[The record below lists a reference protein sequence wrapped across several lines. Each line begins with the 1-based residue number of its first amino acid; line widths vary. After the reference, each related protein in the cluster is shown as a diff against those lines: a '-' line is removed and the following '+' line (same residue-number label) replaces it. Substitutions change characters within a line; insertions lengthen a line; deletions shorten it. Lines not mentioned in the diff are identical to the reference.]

1 MLTPRVSRLEEPSP
15 TLTQPLMFFV
25 TAWARSARP
34 QALTTRWLA
43 PDATRSREH
52 SSEAALTLTARTAL
66 APNGLRTTLHATQNT
81 YRRIR
86 KYTKF
91 YPRARYHP
99 LGCPREAG
107 DAAYPFARPLCR
119 DAPSRAPR
127 FRSSYAEPD
136 SCLSADEPTRPKIRP
151 IDDCNPTCQKR
162 ALVVSRCYRVACQSC
177 PWRAAMSEA
186 VHAATT
192 RFGRRFPQCREH
204 SPLAALLELRHL

>member
-86 KYTKF
+86 NARSFTLVLGTTRSVVHAKLVM
-91 YPRARYHP
+91 PRTRSLARFAATPRQGH
-99 LGCPREAG
+99 LGSVRAM
-107 DAAYPFARPLCR
+107 
-119 DAPSRAPR
+119 PS
-127 FRSSYAEPD
+127 
-136 SCLSADEPTRPKIRP
+136 PTRAFRQTSPLDQRYVRSTTAIPHVK
-151 IDDCNPTCQKR
+151 NEHSLFR
-162 ALVVSRCYRVACQSC
+162 AVTESLARVA
-177 PWRAAMSEA
+177 P
-186 VHAATT
+186 
-192 RFGRRFPQCREH
+192 G
-204 SPLAALLELRHL
+204 ALR